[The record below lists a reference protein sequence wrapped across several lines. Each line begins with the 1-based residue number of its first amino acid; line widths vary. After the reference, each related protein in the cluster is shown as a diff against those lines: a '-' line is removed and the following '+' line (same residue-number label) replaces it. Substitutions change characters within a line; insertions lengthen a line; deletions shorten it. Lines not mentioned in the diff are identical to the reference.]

1 VKTVDDY
8 HEKTPRENADLMVMN
23 AERRT
28 NLGGVWFDGVSGTNS
43 QSRYSTREEIL
54 KRIEERRTR
63 HLMEA
68 ALEETEREEQDNRT
82 ADFRSEIRG
91 GRARD
96 VVD

>member
-28 NLGGVWFDGVSGTNS
+28 NLGGEWFDGVSGTNS